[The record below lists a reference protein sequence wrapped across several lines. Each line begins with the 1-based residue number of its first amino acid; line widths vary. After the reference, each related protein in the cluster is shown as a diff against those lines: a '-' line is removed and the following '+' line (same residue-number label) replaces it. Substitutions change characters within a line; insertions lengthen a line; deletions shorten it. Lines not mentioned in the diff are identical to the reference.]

1 MVHGLSG
8 PHFTHITIRYSD
20 LSSFPCSSCQTRQE
34 ASERRYTLV
43 ASLFRLLR
51 EPHQWLRCPAI
62 LPHYFSLSTPKC
74 EILDCG
80 IRTPKALYG
89 GHTPT
94 RHRQINLL
102 VKNLYRIK
110 AHVLALRVGT

>member
-1 MVHGLSG
+1 MVHELSSS
-8 PHFTHITIRYSD
+8 HFTHITIRYST
-20 LSSFPCSSCQTRQE
+20 LSSFPCSSCQTIRGDRICL
-34 ASERRYTLV
+34 S
-43 ASLFRLLR
+43 SPPFRLLR

-62 LPHYFSLSTPKC
+62 IAQLFRLSTPKF

-94 RHRQINLL
+94 RHHQ
-102 VKNLYRIK
+102 
-110 AHVLALRVGT
+110 H